1 MENET
6 ETLIQKFEKE
16 IVVLIAIQHLGQS
29 TLEEIKE
36 YTSKLKDLSG
46 QNFDLQLRS
55 IKKYATILQKKNLVS
70 SNYRNTEDDQVLVF
84 NMSKGY
90 VKLPEVAQ
98 IKDVVKDESLKVFL
112 EKLENKG
119 GVKKP
124 KNQYNNFIAK
134 IVWTVVDGVA
144 GFFPNKD
151 EVNVHY
157 RNEDNEIIFFPNHF
171 RQYIRKN
178 LSKANK
184 SQYVVDLFGFTYGKA
199 ILNGSKPYVDKH
211 FVLVRG
217 DIREQ
222 SGGAG
227 LKGVEILPKGTL
239 IETEFSV
246 PESEFTQEQLKSFL
260 SLIGKYGSSGFGAYS
275 SRWGKLNLNNVEVI
289 NVK

>member
-112 EKLENKG
+112 EKLKT
-119 GVKKP
+119 KKVLKSLKTSTIILLP
-124 KNQYNNFIAK
+124 K
-134 IVWTVVDGVA
+134 
-144 GFFPNKD
+144 
-151 EVNVHY
+151 
-157 RNEDNEIIFFPNHF
+157 
-171 RQYIRKN
+171 
-178 LSKANK
+178 
-184 SQYVVDLFGFTYGKA
+184 LFG
-199 ILNGSKPYVDKH
+199 L
-211 FVLVRG
+211 
-217 DIREQ
+217 
-222 SGGAG
+222 
-227 LKGVEILPKGTL
+227 
-239 IETEFSV
+239 
-246 PESEFTQEQLKSFL
+246 
-260 SLIGKYGSSGFGAYS
+260 
-275 SRWGKLNLNNVEVI
+275 
-289 NVK
+289 